1 MPYVLAILGL
11 SVPIII
17 IGLVAYFSHLSRE
30 MLHRERMAALEK
42 GLPPPAE
49 PARDSRKQLSS
60 RDCLLRGLVWLF
72 VGLGLLAFCF
82 TFAFT
87 FPLGEDRLESFRLGL
102 LGFVPVGVGL
112 AYLIFYMVEYFNPR
126 PPVT

>member
-1 MPYVLAILGL
+1 MPFVIGIMGM

-30 MLHRERMAALEK
+30 MLHRERMLALEK

-49 PARDSRKQLSS
+49 PPRDSRRQLSS
-60 RDCLLRGLVWLF
+60 HEYLLRGLLWLF
-72 VGLGLLAFCF
+72 VGLGLLAFCW
-82 TFAFT
+82 TFALT
-87 FPLGEDRLESFRLGL
+87 FPMGKFFRLGL

-112 AYLIFYMVEYFNPR
+112 AYLIFYLVEYFNPR
-126 PPVT
+126 PPVA